1 MKRVTAR
8 LGRVCT
14 IKVVSAFLIPF
25 VLGYLLINVILAGL
39 AFLAFYQQVVGRS
52 YLVMFV
58 VENKRSRL
66 VQVFAAK
73 VRLKLVTNLANYW
86 NFVLPDD
93 NAIQL
98 NCLDLGVPFMLFQV
112 AD

>member
-1 MKRVTAR
+1 
-8 LGRVCT
+8 
-14 IKVVSAFLIPF
+14 
-25 VLGYLLINVILAGL
+25 
-39 AFLAFYQQVVGRS
+39 
-52 YLVMFV
+52 MFV

-93 NAIQL
+93 NAIKL